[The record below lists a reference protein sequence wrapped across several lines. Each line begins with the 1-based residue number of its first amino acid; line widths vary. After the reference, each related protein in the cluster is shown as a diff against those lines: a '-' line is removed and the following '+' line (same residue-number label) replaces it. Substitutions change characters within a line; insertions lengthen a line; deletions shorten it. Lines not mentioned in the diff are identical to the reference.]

1 MNNKK
6 LIRITTVPISLDKL
20 LEGQLSF
27 MKEHYE
33 VTAVSSQE
41 EELKRVASKQ
51 GVPFFFLPLTRKIT
65 PLKDL
70 KALYILYKF
79 LKREKPAIVHT
90 HTPKAGIVGMLA
102 ARLAGVPLRLHTVA
116 GLPLLEATGG
126 KRKLLDVVEKLTYS
140 CATKVYPNAQG
151 LKSIIEDLKFTKNTK
166 LKVIGKGSSNG
177 IDTTY
182 FSPDYESSNNVDVAE
197 ELSISQTD
205 FTFILVGRLVG
216 DKGVNELVKAFVTVQ
231 QKYPET
237 SLLLVGPLE
246 EELDPLLPST
256 QEIIKTHNKI
266 YTTGY
271 VDDVRPYFAF
281 AKALTFPSYREGFP
295 NVVLQAGAMG
305 LPAIV
310 SDINGCNEIVV
321 DNYNGFIVPVKSSSA
336 LEIAMRKLIEDKELY
351 NSTKAN
357 ARSVI
362 TGSYERREIWQ
373 ALLEEYRELLNG
385 LMAQKK

>member
-1 MNNKK
+1 MSRAK

-20 LEGQLSF
+20 LEGQLAF
-27 MKEHYE
+27 MKEYYE

-51 GVPFFFLPLTRKIT
+51 GVPYFFLPLTRKIT
-65 PLKDL
+65 PIQDL
-70 KALYILYKF
+70 KAVYRLYKF
-79 LKREKPAIVHT
+79 LKKEKPEIVHT

-116 GLPLLEATGG
+116 GLPLLEATGA
-126 KRKLLDVVEKLTYS
+126 KRKILDIVEKLTYR

-151 LKSIIEDLKFTKNTK
+151 LKTIIEALNFTKNTK

-182 FSPDYESSNNVDVAE
+182 FSPDYESSDMVDVAKK
-197 ELSISQTD
+197 LHISQTD

-231 QKYPET
+231 EKHPET

-246 EELDPLLPST
+246 EELDPLMPST
-256 QEIIKTHNKI
+256 QETIKTHSKI

-305 LPAIV
+305 LPSIV
-310 SDINGCNEIVV
+310 SDINGCNEIIV
-321 DNYNGFIVPVKSSSA
+321 NNRNGLIVPVKSSTA
-336 LEIAMRKLIEDKELY
+336 LEIAMCKLIEDKGLY
-351 NSTKAN
+351 DRAKAN

-362 TGSYERREIWQ
+362 TDSYERREIWQ
-373 ALLEEYRELLNG
+373 ALLEEYRGLLNG
-385 LMAQKK
+385 LMAKKK

>member
-1 MNNKK
+1 
-6 LIRITTVPISLDKL
+6 
-20 LEGQLSF
+20 

>member
-1 MNNKK
+1 MNKV
-6 LIRITTVPISLDKL
+6 IRITTVPISLDKL
-20 LEGQLSF
+20 LEGQLAF

-51 GVPFFFLPLTRKIT
+51 GVPYFFLPLTRKIT
-65 PLKDL
+65 PIQDL
-70 KALYILYKF
+70 KAVYSLYKF
-79 LKREKPAIVHT
+79 LKKEKPEIVHT

-116 GLPLLEATGG
+116 GLPLLEATGA
-126 KRKLLDVVEKLTYS
+126 KRKILDIVEKLTYR

-151 LKSIIEDLKFTKNTK
+151 LKTIIEELNFTKNTK

-182 FSPDYESSNNVDVAE
+182 FSPDYESSDMVDVAKK
-197 ELSISQTD
+197 LHISQSD

-231 QKYPET
+231 EKHPET

-256 QEIIKTHNKI
+256 QETIKTHSKV

-305 LPAIV
+305 LPSIV
-310 SDINGCNEIVV
+310 SDINGCNEIIV
-321 DNYNGFIVPVKSSSA
+321 NNHNGLIVPVKSSTA
-336 LEIAMRKLIEDKELY
+336 LETAMCKLIEDKVLY
-351 NSTKAN
+351 DRAKAN

-362 TGSYERREIWQ
+362 TDSYERREIWQ

-385 LMAQKK
+385 LMAKKK